1 MRDQTL
7 EPCQFVIELR
17 TGLRIAVWEID
28 QDSIHCRLDVA
39 RLAILRITGQARPSQ
54 HRIVA
59 PREDRHAVPGT
70 LALPDCTIAK
80 GSKGLCRKRPLLG
93 LELLDA
99 NDVWLGF
106 GEPSHEVV
114 QALVDVVNVE
124 SDDLQSS
131 GLNLKPIVI

>member
-1 MRDQTL
+1 
-7 EPCQFVIELR
+7 
-17 TGLRIAVWEID
+17 
-28 QDSIHCRLDVA
+28 
-39 RLAILRITGQARPSQ
+39 
-54 HRIVA
+54 
-59 PREDRHAVPGT
+59 
-70 LALPDCTIAK
+70 LPDCTIAK